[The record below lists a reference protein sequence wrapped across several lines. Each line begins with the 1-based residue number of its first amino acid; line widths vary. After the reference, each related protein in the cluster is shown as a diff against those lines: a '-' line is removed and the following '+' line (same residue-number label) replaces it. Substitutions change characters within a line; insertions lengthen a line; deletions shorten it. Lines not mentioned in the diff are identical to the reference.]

1 MVGHTFCTVSLKAN
15 QSHAMQTPAVNVLAV
30 SPAYSGMAET
40 MLETAVKNGCTDCKV
55 QSLYS
60 ELELCLA
67 EANRNWSKC
76 QNELKSFKMCYDK
89 CASVGHATR

>member
-1 MVGHTFCTVSLKAN
+1 MP
-15 QSHAMQTPAVNVLAV
+15 TPAVNVLAV
-30 SPAYSGMAET
+30 SPGYSGMAEM
-40 MLETAVKNGCTDCKV
+40 MLETAAKNGCTECKV

-76 QNELKSFKMCYDK
+76 QNELKSFKRCYDK
-89 CASVGHATR
+89 CAVVRHAMR